1 MARRHA
7 ITLVEQGLRIPE
19 DAFDFEGF
27 KKWEESD
34 EFPETGRIDYLEGDI
49 HVDMS
54 PEDLYT
60 HGAPKT
66 AIAMRIALI
75 VSDADLGEVCI
86 DSTRVRSQFAALSVE
101 PDIAVVLESSL
112 EAGTVRLLPAAAR
125 KGPERYA
132 GLEGADLIVEIV
144 SDSSVKKDLER
155 LPPLYAAAG
164 VPELW
169 LVDARGENLRFDILE
184 LQEGHYVPIAADA
197 EGWIRSPRLGR
208 LFRLVRQRK
217 ARAGAWC
224 YRLEVR
230 ETLPSS

>member
-7 ITLVEQGLRIPE
+7 TFAEANLRMPD
-19 DAFDFEGF
+19 DAFSFEGF
-27 KKWEESD
+27 QKWEESD
-34 EFPETGRIDYLEGDI
+34 EFPETGRIDYLAGDI
-49 HVDMS
+49 EVDMS
-54 PEDLYT
+54 PEDFYT

-66 AIAMRIALI
+66 AIAMRIASI

-86 DSTRVRSQFAALSVE
+86 DSTRVRSQFAALSVDT
-101 PDIAVVLESSL
+101 DIAVVLESSL

-125 KGPERYA
+125 KGPDRYA

-164 VPELW
+164 IPELW
-169 LVDARGENLRFDILE
+169 LVDARGEDLRFDILE

-197 EGWIRSPRLGR
+197 EGWIRSPRLGK

-217 ARAGAWC
+217 QRLGAWR

>member
-66 AIAMRIALI
+66 AIAMRIAPI

-112 EAGTVRLLPAAAR
+112 EAGTVRLLPAAAQGSR
-125 KGPERYA
+125 ALCRSGRCGPHRRNRQRQLGQKGSRAP
-132 GLEGADLIVEIV
+132 
-144 SDSSVKKDLER
+144 SPSVCR
-155 LPPLYAAAG
+155 SRCSRA
-164 VPELW
+164 V
-169 LVDARGENLRFDILE
+169 ARGR
-184 LQEGHYVPIAADA
+184 
-197 EGWIRSPRLGR
+197 PRR
-208 LFRLVRQRK
+208 EPTFRH
-217 ARAGAWC
+217 
-224 YRLEVR
+224 
-230 ETLPSS
+230 P